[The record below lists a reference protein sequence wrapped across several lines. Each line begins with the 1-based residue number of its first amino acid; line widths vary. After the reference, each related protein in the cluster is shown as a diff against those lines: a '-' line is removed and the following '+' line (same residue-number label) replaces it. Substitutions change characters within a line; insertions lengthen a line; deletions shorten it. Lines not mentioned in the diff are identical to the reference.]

1 MGVVDVGSVVEENSV
16 RHAGD
21 LQPNAIALPQDQ
33 SRLQGQLVELVLGVA
48 GLGRVGRADAQSV
61 DQETHFQVDELHR
74 GREFRQSRE
83 REIIRAASGGR
94 ERSVGQIKVS
104 SAVIDSFHFER
115 NRDAHRREGIVFL
128 DVEISR
134 SGFDVDRSN

>member
-1 MGVVDVGSVVEENSV
+1 MGVVDFGSVVEKNSV

-33 SRLQGQLVELVLGVA
+33 SRLQGQLVELVLGGA
-48 GLGRVGRADAQSV
+48 RLGRVGRADAQSV

-104 SAVIDSFHFER
+104 AVDWFHFER

>member
-1 MGVVDVGSVVEENSV
+1 MGVVDVGSVVEKNSV

-33 SRLQGQLVELVLGVA
+33 SRLQGQLVELVLGGA
-48 GLGRVGRADAQSV
+48 RLGRVGRADAQSV

-83 REIIRAASGGR
+83 REIIRAASGGH

-104 SAVIDSFHFER
+104 AVDWFHFER

>member
-1 MGVVDVGSVVEENSV
+1 MGVVDFGSVVEKNSV

-33 SRLQGQLVELVLGVA
+33 SRLQGQLVELVLGGA
-48 GLGRVGRADAQSV
+48 RLGRVGRADAQSV
-61 DQETHFQVDELHR
+61 DQETHFQVDEFHR

-94 ERSVGQIKVS
+94 ERSVGQIKGPT
-104 SAVIDSFHFER
+104 AVYWFHFER

>member
-1 MGVVDVGSVVEENSV
+1 MGVVDFGSVVEKNSV

-33 SRLQGQLVELVLGVA
+33 SRLQGQLVELVLGGA
-48 GLGRVGRADAQSV
+48 RLGRVGRADAQSV

-74 GREFRQSRE
+74 GREFCQSRE

-104 SAVIDSFHFER
+104 AVDWFHFER